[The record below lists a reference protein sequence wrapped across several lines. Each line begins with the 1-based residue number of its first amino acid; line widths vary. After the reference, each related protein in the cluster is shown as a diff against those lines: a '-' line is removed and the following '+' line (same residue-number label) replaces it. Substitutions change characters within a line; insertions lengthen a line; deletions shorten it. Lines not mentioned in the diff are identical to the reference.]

1 MWGVKGYRGLK
12 SQESRQREA
21 SALGFSSPAFEK
33 WAYLD
38 ENCRA
43 CDDLIHRHSTFARES
58 KTLMTSSLAER
69 FELVTWRLDYLNAH
83 DEYRMGLLLA
93 SKEDPRV
100 AWGIL
105 YQSLLRCA

>member
-12 SQESRQREA
+12 SQESSQREA
-21 SALGFSSPAFEK
+21 SALGFSSPAFAK

-43 CDDLIHRHSTFARES
+43 CDDLIHRHSAFARES
-58 KTLMTSSLAER
+58 KTLMMSSPAER
-69 FELVTWRLDYLNAH
+69 FNAH

-100 AWGIL
+100 AWGML